1 MVGIP
6 RERVELRFPKY
17 LLEEVDE
24 YKQRQ
29 GLPTR
34 AAAIYDLIRKGLEFN
49 RREQE
54 KRRGDD

>member
-34 AAAIYDLIRKGLEFN
+34 AAAIYDLIRKGLEHD
-49 RREQE
+49 RRERE
-54 KRRGDD
+54 KRRGEG